1 MFGEKG
7 LQGKYLVFD
16 LLSVKISLNS
26 YPIALFTKG
35 HVFLLW
41 NIIAAFSLAY
51 LEVLGI
57 FKVAANEMSTDFC
70 IGFSLILS

>member
-26 YPIALFTKG
+26 YPIALFTKCN
-35 HVFLLW
+35 VFLLW

-57 FKVAANEMSTDFC
+57 FKVAATEMSSDFC